1 MEKSIEFIKRNYG
14 SLTLAYIGDAYYEL
28 LARERIAGI
37 GNCRVSD
44 LNDKIKKY
52 VTAVSQSRIVETL
65 LPLLDENELYFYKYG
80 RNAHNTHRSKSAQAL
95 EYRRATGLEC
105 VFGFLYLSGAHSRAR
120 ELFDIASESIN

>member
-28 LARERIAGI
+28 LARERIVGI

-44 LNDKIKKY
+44 LNDEIKKY

-105 VFGFLYLSGAHSRAR
+105 VFGFLYLSGSHSRAR

>member
-28 LARERIAGI
+28 LARERIVGI

-44 LNDKIKKY
+44 LNDEIKKY

-65 LPLLDENELYFYKYG
+65 LPLLDENELYFYNY
-80 RNAHNTHRSKSAQAL
+80 
-95 EYRRATGLEC
+95 
-105 VFGFLYLSGAHSRAR
+105 
-120 ELFDIASESIN
+120 

>member
-28 LARERIAGI
+28 LARERIVGI

-44 LNDKIKKY
+44 LNDEIKKY

-80 RNAHNTHRSKSAQAL
+80 RNAHNTHRSKSAHAL

>member
-28 LARERIAGI
+28 LARERIVGI

-44 LNDKIKKY
+44 LNDEIKKY